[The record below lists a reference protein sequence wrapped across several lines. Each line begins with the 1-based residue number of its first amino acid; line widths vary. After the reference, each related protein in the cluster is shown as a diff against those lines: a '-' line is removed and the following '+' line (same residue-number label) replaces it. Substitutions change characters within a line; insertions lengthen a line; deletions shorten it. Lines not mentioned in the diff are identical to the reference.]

1 MRILL
6 PPSETKAIGGESPS
20 ISEQPIRDSLSGA
33 RDEIINELVALC
45 SDGEK
50 AIKALKLGPKQLSD
64 VQRNLEIRTSATMP
78 AVERYTGVLFDALKA
93 DGQVSGAGLFIQ
105 SALFGLIPAN
115 TSIPYY
121 RFSWDSK
128 LDGINLKKHWQQAH
142 LDFFMPDEH
151 ILDMRS
157 KSYQQLAPATTEKSY
172 VVEVLVEY
180 ANGSRKPLNH
190 FNKKAKGVFARF
202 AARENLSSISEVPEI
217 AALANQKAEIGNGV
231 VTLVV
236 PEGY

>member
-1 MRILL
+1 VRILL
-6 PPSETKAIGGESPS
+6 PPSETKAIGGDNPS
-20 ISEQPIRDSLSGA
+20 ISVTPMRDGLSEA
-33 RDEIINELVALC
+33 RDEIVDALVSLC
-45 SDGEK
+45 ADEQK

-64 VQRNLEIRTSATMP
+64 VQRNLDLKTSPTMP
-78 AVERYTGVLFDALKA
+78 AISRYTGVLFDALKA
-93 DGQVSGAGLFIQ
+93 EGDVLGEGLFIQ

-115 TSIPYY
+115 ANIPYY

-128 LDGINLKKHWQQAH
+128 LDGINLKKHWQHAH
-142 LDFFMPDEH
+142 LGFFEPAEQV
-151 ILDMRS
+151 LDMRS
-157 KSYQQLAPATTEKSY
+157 KSYQELAPANTERSY

-180 ANGSRKPLNH
+180 SNGTRKPLNH

-202 AARENLSSISEVPEI
+202 AAREGLASIDGVTEI
-217 AALANQKAEIGNGV
+217 ASLANQKAEINAGV

>member
-6 PPSETKAIGGESPS
+6 PPSETKAPGGNQPS
-20 ISEQPIRDSLSGA
+20 LAENPIEDDLREHRELLIDSLVDLCA
-33 RDEIINELVALC
+33 DEER
-45 SDGEK
+45 
-50 AIKALKLGPKQLSD
+50 AIKALKLGPKQHSD
-64 VQRNLEIRTSATMP
+64 IQKNLDIRSSPTMP
-78 AVERYTGVLFDALKA
+78 AINRYTGVLFDALKA
-93 DGQVSGAGLFIQ
+93 EWEITGSRIFIQ
-105 SALFGLIPAN
+105 SALFGLIPASTN
-115 TSIPYY
+115 IPYY

-128 LDGINLKKHWQQAH
+128 LDGINLKKHWRTAH
-142 LDFFMPDEH
+142 DGFFDDSEE

-157 KSYQQLAPATTEKSY
+157 KSYQELADVSRANNW

-180 ANGSRKPLNH
+180 TNGTRKPLNH

-202 AARENLSSISEVPEI
+202 ADRENLKSIEDLPEI
-217 AALANQKAEIGNGV
+217 AQMANQKAEISDSI

>member
-1 MRILL
+1 
-6 PPSETKAIGGESPS
+6 
-20 ISEQPIRDSLSGA
+20 
-33 RDEIINELVALC
+33 
-45 SDGEK
+45 
-50 AIKALKLGPKQLSD
+50 
-64 VQRNLEIRTSATMP
+64 
-78 AVERYTGVLFDALKA
+78 
-93 DGQVSGAGLFIQ
+93 
-105 SALFGLIPAN
+105 
-115 TSIPYY
+115 
-121 RFSWDSK
+121 
-128 LDGINLKKHWQQAH
+128 
-142 LDFFMPDEH
+142 
-151 ILDMRS
+151 MRS

-217 AALANQKAEIGNGV
+217 AALANQNAEIGNGV

>member
-6 PPSETKAIGGESPS
+6 PPSETKAIGGENPS
-20 ISEQPIRDSLSGA
+20 ISELPIRDSLSEA
-33 RDEIINELVALC
+33 REDIIDALGALC

-50 AIKALKLGPKQLSD
+50 AITALKLGPKQLSD
-64 VQRNLEIRTSATMP
+64 VDRNLEIKTSATMP
-78 AVERYTGVLFDALKA
+78 AVDRYTGVLFDALKA
-93 DGQVSGAGLFIQ
+93 DGEVSGIGLYIQ
-105 SALFGLIPAN
+105 SALFGLIPAT

-128 LDGINLKKHWQQAH
+128 LDGINLKKHWQHAH
-142 LDFFMPDEH
+142 LDFFKPDEH

-157 KSYQQLAPATTEKSY
+157 KSYQELAPADTENSY

-180 ANGSRKPLNH
+180 SNGSRKPLNH

-202 AARENLSSISEVPEI
+202 AAREKLSSISEVPEI
-217 AALANQKAEIGNGV
+217 ASLANQKAEIDSKV
-231 VTLVV
+231 VTLIV

>member
-6 PPSETKAIGGESPS
+6 PPSETKAIGGDKPSLAES
-20 ISEQPIRDSLSGA
+20 PIRDNLSDS
-33 RDEIINELVALC
+33 REQIINALIKLC
-45 SDGEK
+45 GDRDK
-50 AIKALKLGPKQLSD
+50 AIKALKLGPKQHQD
-64 VQRNLEIRTSATMP
+64 VDRNLEIYSAPTMP
-78 AVERYTGVLFDALKA
+78 AVDRYTGVLFDALKLEGPVKGKA
-93 DGQVSGAGLFIQ
+93 LLIQ
-105 SALFGLIPAN
+105 SALFGLIPAS
-115 TSIPYY
+115 TPIPYY

-142 LDFFMPDEH
+142 EHFFEDGQTV
-151 ILDMRS
+151 LDMRS
-157 KSYQQLAPATTEKSY
+157 KSYQELAPVSNAERW

-180 ANGSRKPLNH
+180 KNGTRKPLNH

-202 AARENLSSISEVPEI
+202 ADSEDLNSIQQVPEI
-217 AALANQKAEIGNGV
+217 AQMAKQKAEIDAGV

>member
-6 PPSETKAIGGESPS
+6 PPSETKAIGGDFPS
-20 ISEQPIRDSLSGA
+20 ISEEPIQDGLTEA
-33 RDEIINELVALC
+33 RNELINALIDLC
-45 SDGEK
+45 SDSEK

-64 VQRNLEIRTSATMP
+64 VERNLQIKSSPTMP
-78 AVERYTGVLFDALKA
+78 AIDRYTGVLFDALKA
-93 DGQVSGAGLFIQ
+93 DGEASSAGLYVQ
-105 SALFGLIPAN
+105 SSLFGLIPAS
-115 TSIPYY
+115 TRIPYY
-121 RFSWDSK
+121 RFSWDGK

-142 LDFFMPDEH
+142 LDVFEPEEQ

-157 KSYQQLAPATTEKSY
+157 KSYQQLAPANTENSY

-180 ANGSRKPLNH
+180 SNGSRRPLNH

-202 AARENLSSISEVPEI
+202 AARENLHSITDLPEI
-217 AALANQKAEIGNGV
+217 AALANQKAEIVDKV

-236 PEGY
+236 SEGY

>member
-6 PPSETKAIGGESPS
+6 PPSETKALGGDGPPLAQS
-20 ISEQPIRDSLSGA
+20 PIRDNLAES
-33 RDEIINELVALC
+33 REQIIDALIELCGDA
-45 SDGEK
+45 EK
-50 AIKALKLGPKQLSD
+50 AIKALKLGPKQHSD
-64 VQRNLEIRTSATMP
+64 VDRNLEIQTSPTMP
-78 AVERYTGVLFDALKA
+78 AVDRYTGVLFDALKSE
-93 DGQVSGAGLFIQ
+93 GPVKGESLLIQ

-115 TSIPYY
+115 TPIPYY

-128 LDGINLKKHWQQAH
+128 LVGINLKKHWQHAH
-142 LDFFMPDEH
+142 QNYFEDGEAV
-151 ILDMRS
+151 LDMRS
-157 KSYQQLAPATTEKSY
+157 KSYQELAPVSNAERW

-180 ANGSRKPLNH
+180 SNGTRKPLNH

-202 AARENLSSISEVPEI
+202 ADIENLKSIQQVPEI
-217 AALANQKAEIGNGV
+217 AQLANQKAEIDAGV